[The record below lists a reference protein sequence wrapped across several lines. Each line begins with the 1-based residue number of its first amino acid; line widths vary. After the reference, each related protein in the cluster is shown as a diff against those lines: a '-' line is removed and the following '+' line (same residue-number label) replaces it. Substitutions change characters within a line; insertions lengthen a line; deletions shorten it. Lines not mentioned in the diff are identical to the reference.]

1 MNLVPFGGWQRN
13 AHIVCNDVEM
23 IVTLEVG
30 PRVIFFGFTG
40 GPNMF
45 AVHESDA
52 GKSGG
57 DSFNSYGG
65 HRLWIA
71 PEEPLRTLR
80 PDNVPVEYTMDGE
93 VHVFTSPTDEYHTQK
108 QIRIKSEPTKHRF
121 VLVHRI
127 YNHGAYPIEL
137 SAWAPT
143 QCAGGVVLFPQAPF
157 QPHTERLLPT
167 RPLIMWGYTKLQDPR
182 WTWGD
187 HVVRLRHDSNMGPQK
202 IGALIEQGYAACAN
216 YGNLFLKRFPFV
228 PGATYPDFNSN
239 FETFT
244 RQDMLEI
251 ETLGPMVTVGCGE
264 YVEHQETWYLLKDQT
279 VPAKDEAC
287 GAWLSEIAASH
298 PL

>member
-1 MNLVPFGGWQRN
+1 MNLVPYGGWQRN
-13 AHIVCNDVEM
+13 AKIVCNDIEM

-30 PRVIFFGFTG
+30 PRVLFLGFTG

-45 AVHESDA
+45 AVHEAEA
-52 GKSGG
+52 GQTGG
-57 DSFNSYGG
+57 NEFQSYGG

-108 QIRIKSEPTKHRF
+108 QIRIKTDPLHNRF
-121 VLVHRI
+121 ILEHRI

-157 QPHTERLLPT
+157 QSHSERLLPT
-167 RPLIMWGYTKLQDPR
+167 RPVTMWAYTKFQDPR

-187 HVVRLRHDSNMGPQK
+187 QVVRLRHDANMGPQK
-202 IGALIEQGYAACAN
+202 IGALVEQGYAACVN
-216 YGNLFLKRFPFV
+216 NGELFLKRFPFT

-264 YVEHQETWYLLKDQT
+264 YVEHQETWYLLSNAVIPEDD
-279 VPAKDEAC
+279 AAC
-287 GAWLSEIAASH
+287 ATWLADIAETH

>member
-1 MNLVPFGGWQRN
+1 MDLVPFGGWQRN
-13 AHIVCNDVEM
+13 ARIACNDVEM

-30 PRVIFFGFTG
+30 PRVISFGFKD

-45 AVHESDA
+45 AVHQSDA
-52 GKSGG
+52 GKTG
-57 DSFNSYGG
+57 DDHFCSFGG

-71 PEEPLRTLR
+71 PEEPLRTLQ
-80 PDNVPVEYTMDGE
+80 PDNDPVEYTMDGE
-93 VHVFTSPTDEYHTQK
+93 YHVFTSPPDKYHTQK
-108 QIRIKSEPTKHRF
+108 QIRIKSEPAKHRF
-121 VLVHRI
+121 VIVHRI

-157 QPHTERLLPT
+157 QEHSERLLPT
-167 RPLIMWGYTKLQDPR
+167 RPVVMWGYTKFQDPR

-187 HVVRLRHDSNMGPQK
+187 HVVRLRHDAKMGPQK
-202 IGALIEQGYAACAN
+202 IGALVEQGYAACAN
-216 YGNLFLKRFPFV
+216 FGSLFLKRFSFQA
-228 PGATYPDFNSN
+228 GATYPDFGSN

-251 ETLGPMVTVGCGE
+251 ETLGPMVTVGSTE
-264 YVEHQETWYLLKDQT
+264 YIDHQETWYLLKDQT
-279 VPAKDEAC
+279 VPKEDKAC
-287 GAWLSEIAASH
+287 GAWLAEIAAAH